1 MKAVLLNISAWMLLP
16 IMDGLAKYL
25 STEIH
30 FIQVVWGRYFFMAL
44 ISLSIT
50 YFFFNKNL
58 KWPNNIKI
66 QLIRSLFLFLSTILF
81 FYAISVISLA
91 EALTLAFVSPMIVTL
106 LSAIILKEQ
115 IGIRRWSAVIIGFV
129 GVLFVVRPGFN
140 EINLATITAL
150 GCGICYAFY
159 IISTRKLS
167 NQDNPLLTLIFTGLS
182 GSIVISLIVPFYW
195 SWLTITQLILL
206 ISLALIGTLAHFLLI
221 LSLNYAE
228 ASKLAPLAYSE
239 IVMNVIIGYYF
250 FGDFPDQW
258 IWLGLIIIVSSGVYI
273 SLRENV
279 IKKKVIKVP
288 SH

>member
-58 KWPNNIKI
+58 IWPINIKI
-66 QLIRSLFLFLSTILF
+66 QLVRSLFLFLSTILF
-81 FYAISVISLA
+81 FYAISIISLA
-91 EALTLAFVSPMIVTL
+91 EALTLAFISPMIITL
-106 LSAIILKEQ
+106 LSATVLKEQ
-115 IGIRRWSAVIIGFV
+115 VGIRRWSAVVIGFV

-167 NQDNPLLTLIFTGLS
+167 NQDNPFLTLIFTGLS
-182 GSIVISLIVPFYW
+182 GSVVISLIVPFYW
-195 SWLTITQLILL
+195 SWLNITQMILL

-221 LSLNYAE
+221 LSLKFAE

-239 IVMNVIIGYYF
+239 IIMNVIIGYYF

-258 IWLGLIIIVSSGVYI
+258 IWLGLIIIVCSGVYI
-273 SLRENV
+273 SLRENAR
-279 IKKKVIKVP
+279 KKTVTKSP